1 MTPAQQSALE
11 ALAGRALTADEI
23 ATIGPSVDARR
34 DDLIEAALN
43 AGRTKYAETRK
54 VEIGVIGA
62 YAAGPVAADALLAK
76 LEAYAE
82 AGQSLSRLVGRALKA
97 MATEPGLNLGD
108 TSTHAM
114 LDALVAS
121 SVITASEAE
130 NLKAIARVPDP
141 LPRDAISRALNKA
154 TS

>member
-11 ALAGRALTADEI
+11 VLIGRALTADEI

-43 AGRTKYAETRK
+43 AGRTKYAEARK

-62 YAAGPVAADALLAK
+62 YAAGPVAADALLVK
-76 LEAYAE
+76 LEAYAD
-82 AGQSLSRLVGRALKA
+82 AGQPLSRLVGRALRA
-97 MATEPGLNLGD
+97 MAVEPGLNLGD
-108 TSTHAM
+108 PSTHAM

-141 LPRDAISRALNKA
+141 IPRDTISRALNKA
-154 TS
+154 V

>member
-1 MTPAQQSALE
+1 MTPAQQVALE

-76 LEAYAE
+76 LEGYAE
-82 AGQSLSRLVGRALKA
+82 AAQPLSRLVGRALKA
-97 MATEPGLNLGD
+97 MAVEPGLNLGD
-108 TSTHAM
+108 PSTHAM
-114 LDALVAS
+114 LSALVAQ
-121 SVITASEAE
+121 SVITADEAE
-130 NLKAIARVPDP
+130 GLMAIARVPDP
-141 LPRDAISRALNKA
+141 IPRDAISRALNKA